1 MTTTASQ
8 AVEAEVLIALQNMP
22 TNVILVGD
30 PQQLSSTVNR
40 YAVYA
45 TCNTGSTPLIVLSCN
60 KLAYL
65 ALLHEIILGSV
76 AQWHAIT

>member
-1 MTTTASQ
+1 MLLLHMTTTASQ

-40 YAVYA
+40 YAVYSIYA
-45 TCNTGSTPLIVLSCN
+45 LRICYCCTLVAICTRV
-60 KLAYL
+60 LAY
-65 ALLHEIILGSV
+65 
-76 AQWHAIT
+76 AIGAI